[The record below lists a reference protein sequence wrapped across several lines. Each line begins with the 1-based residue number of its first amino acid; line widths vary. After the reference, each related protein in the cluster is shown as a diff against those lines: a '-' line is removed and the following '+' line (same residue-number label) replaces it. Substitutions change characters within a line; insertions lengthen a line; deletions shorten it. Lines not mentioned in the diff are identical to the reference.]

1 MPQLYQS
8 LASCC
13 ISSRFPG
20 EIKISHVVG
29 NSPSSP
35 RGVCAYLFVAWSG
48 PSPQAMSSPES
59 VALPLSE
66 PDRRHPPTDR
76 IVTRSRRK
84 RRKGAVRAGRR
95 RSVSAAPDH
104 RFSPD
109 ESAPTK
115 TKESPHSEGSTTVR
129 LVGTRTV
136 LRADCGRYVDSSML
150 AACLLGSASL
160 LSMSSN

>member
-115 TKESPHSEGSTTVR
+115 TKESPTPRAQQLSDSLGRGQCSGQTVEDMSTPV
-129 LVGTRTV
+129 
-136 LRADCGRYVDSSML
+136 
-150 AACLLGSASL
+150 CLQPASWAPQA
-160 LSMSSN
+160 S